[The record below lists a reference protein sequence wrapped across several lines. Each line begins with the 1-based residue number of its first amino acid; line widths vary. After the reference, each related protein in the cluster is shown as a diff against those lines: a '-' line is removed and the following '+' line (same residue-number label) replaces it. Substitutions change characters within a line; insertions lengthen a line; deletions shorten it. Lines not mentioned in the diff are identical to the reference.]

1 VIFGSL
7 LLIFAAIA
15 LSVLGVVEH
24 SNALLIGSIAAS
36 LLAATA
42 LVVGARQAAPVPVS
56 GVPLTGTDGWVPAG
70 ARLGTPANA
79 PTGPANAATSP
90 ANAATRPSTGAEKTD
105 AADPREP
112 RSSRLTTPYTEPTPP
127 APPGAVP
134 PTSAPPGAVPVHDP
148 DPPLA
153 TSGQPVDGYL
163 TGASVPSQ
171 PGPVDTPDL
180 DSTDLAGAGQAGT
193 DSART
198 GQQPAGATAEGGPLD
213 PDGEPVVEPATAEQR
228 ARVAQLRSDVY
239 VLDGYP
245 RYHLGNC
252 VQLVARE
259 EEPEALPVS
268 EAEEL
273 GFTPCSACAPVRTLL
288 AA

>member
-1 VIFGSL
+1 MIFGSL

-15 LSVLGVVEH
+15 LSVLGVVED

-42 LVVGARQAAPVPVS
+42 LVVGARQGAPVPVS
-56 GVPLTGTDGWVPAG
+56 GVPLTGEDGWIPAG

-79 PTGPANAATSP
+79 AAGGAPAGTAPSAAATS
-90 ANAATRPSTGAEKTD
+90 AAAAAAASSA
-105 AADPREP
+105 AADQERAG
-112 RSSRLTTPYTEPTPP
+112 RLTTPLSEPTSP
-127 APPGAVP
+127 APAGAMP
-134 PTSAPPGAVPVHDP
+134 PTTTPTGAAPVGEPQPVGVRHDPAGPLDDDPATATAPPVP
-148 DPPLA
+148 
-153 TSGQPVDGYL
+153 T
-163 TGASVPSQ
+163 Q
-171 PGPVDTPDL
+171 PGPVDGRHD
-180 DSTDLAGAGQAGT
+180 DAS
-193 DSART
+193 
-198 GQQPAGATAEGGPLD
+198 AGATQRPEGQG
-213 PDGEPVVEPATAEQR
+213 PDGQRPDPVGEPAVEPATAEQR
-228 ARVAQLRSDVY
+228 ARVARLSSDVY

-245 RYHLGNC
+245 RYHLADC

-288 AA
+288 SA